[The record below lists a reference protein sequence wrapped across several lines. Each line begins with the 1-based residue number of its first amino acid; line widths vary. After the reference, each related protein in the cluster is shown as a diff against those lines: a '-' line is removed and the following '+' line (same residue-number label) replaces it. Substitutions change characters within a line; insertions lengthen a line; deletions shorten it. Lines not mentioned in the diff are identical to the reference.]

1 MPGNVSKEFLSYQ
14 LEERKMKKQKI
25 KKNGFYGATVFN
37 LASYSLSRNYT
48 IGGKN
53 TKGAIAQFTAIT
65 NYLKNY
71 KARRKDIIK

>member
-1 MPGNVSKEFLSYQ
+1 
-14 LEERKMKKQKI
+14 MKRQKI
-25 KKNGFYGATVFN
+25 KKNGFYGETVFN

-65 NYLKNY
+65 NYLKSY
-71 KARRKDIIK
+71 KAR